1 MSAVDTEQP
10 APNPGFEQIQR
21 GWDSRVGKWIA
32 KILPGEYYVAA
43 GDEASTTVLGS
54 CISACMRDREMGIGG
69 MNHFMLPE
77 DRTEGRSSW
86 LCEETGMATRY
97 GSFAMETLINDL
109 LRRGAQRER
118 MEVKLFGGGRMLTSM
133 TDVGASN
140 IAFARAWLAMEG
152 LHIAAEDVGDTVP
165 RRIIYT
171 PVDGRV
177 RVKRLKSME
186 NRAIATRE
194 QNYLSSVRGR
204 ATGDDIELFDR

>member
-1 MSAVDTEQP
+1 MNA
-10 APNPGFEQIQR
+10 NPGFEQIQR
-21 GWDSRVGKWIA
+21 GFDPQLGKWVA

-43 GDEASTTVLGS
+43 GDEAITTVLGS
-54 CISACMRDREMGIGG
+54 CISACIRDRETCVGG

-109 LRRGAQRER
+109 FRRGAQRER

-152 LHIAAEDVGDTVP
+152 LHVAAEDVGDTVP

-177 RVKRLKSME
+177 RVKRLQSIE
-186 NRAIATRE
+186 NRTIATRE
-194 QNYLSSVRGR
+194 QNYATSVRRG
-204 ATGDDIELFDR
+204 AGTHDIELFED

>member
-1 MSAVDTEQP
+1 MNAVSADHP
-10 APNPGFEQIQR
+10 ASNPGFEHIQR
-21 GWDSRVGKWIA
+21 GWDERLGKWIA

-43 GDEASTTVLGS
+43 GDEAITTVLGS
-54 CISACMRDREMGIGG
+54 CISACIHDRSVGIGG

-86 LCEETGMATRY
+86 LVEETGLATRY

-109 LRRGAQRER
+109 LKRGAQRER
-118 MEVKLFGGGRMLTSM
+118 LEVKLFGGGRMLPTM

-140 IAFARAWLAMEG
+140 IAFARAWLSLEG
-152 LHIAAEDVGDTVP
+152 LHVAAEDVGDMVP

-171 PVDGRV
+171 PATGRV
-177 RVKRLKSME
+177 LVKRLKAME

-194 QNYLSSVRGR
+194 QNYMTSVRRR
-204 ATGDDIELFDR
+204 ASRDDRELFE